1 MALKTTKK
9 RIFEVFA
16 ILKGGNSDQVGL
28 IEQIFVSHGIC
39 IQDVAILNR
48 NGSYRISAYASHQ
61 GQAKKILSGLRA
73 LRIKKVSF
81 RLRTIPK
88 QNWQKKWEKS
98 FSPFALTKQFDVVP
112 TWRKYQKTKRQPIFL
127 SSINA
132 FGTGLHET
140 THFMAQLVERCQ
152 NRFETFLDIGTGTG
166 LLAIIAKRC
175 GAKEICAIDIDR
187 QCIKAAKENLKINGC
202 SPSDVHLADV
212 VDFNKHQKYDFVAAN
227 LITHDLVRLK
237 RKILSCVAPQGF
249 LAISGISLDNLP
261 KITASFQTL
270 PLRCVKIIKGKQWT
284 ALLYKRKA

>member
-140 THFMAQLVERCQ
+140 THFMAQLIERCQ
-152 NRFETFLDIGTGTG
+152 HRFETFFDNPVLFFQR
-166 LLAIIAKRC
+166 K
-175 GAKEICAIDIDR
+175 
-187 QCIKAAKENLKINGC
+187 
-202 SPSDVHLADV
+202 
-212 VDFNKHQKYDFVAAN
+212 KYRWCWN
-227 LITHDLVRLK
+227 
-237 RKILSCVAPQGF
+237 
-249 LAISGISLDNLP
+249 
-261 KITASFQTL
+261 
-270 PLRCVKIIKGKQWT
+270 
-284 ALLYKRKA
+284 